1 MTNCKNCGA
10 PLTETGKCEYC
21 GTNNEQNTQNV
32 KVVMDGQK
40 IGELVE
46 PYISKVIFYADDK
59 AIYEE

>member
-40 IGELVE
+40 IGALVE

-59 AIYEE
+59 AICEE